1 MRLELRQ
8 EEEALASRETP
19 AESGLLRM
27 VGELLFDVNNGG
39 PIMECSFKDVESG
52 QVEL

>member
-1 MRLELRQ
+1 MRLKLRQ

-19 AESGLLRM
+19 PESCLLGM
-27 VGELLFDVNNGG
+27 VEDLLFKVDGGG
-39 PIMECSFKDVESG
+39 PIMECLFEDIESG